1 LFHALDQILEE
12 VGAEEMECLL
22 RIRVLVYQILEEVGA
37 EEMECLLRKN

>member
-1 LFHALDQILEE
+1 
-12 VGAEEMECLL
+12 MECLL